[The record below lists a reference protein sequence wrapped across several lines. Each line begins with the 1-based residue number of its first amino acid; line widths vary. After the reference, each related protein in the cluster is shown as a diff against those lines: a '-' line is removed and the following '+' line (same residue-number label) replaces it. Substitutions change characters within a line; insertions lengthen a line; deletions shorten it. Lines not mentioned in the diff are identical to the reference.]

1 MTTIKMSEYE
11 SSPKHILP
19 TTKLITNWLGR
30 YYRSLETKN
39 FIYFTNYHEGDENA
53 CVKMYRKSD
62 FSLASDNYHAYGDMF
77 DVLTEKTF
85 TYISKT
91 MKQNLKLH
99 NEAVENSF

>member
-1 MTTIKMSEYE
+1 MTTIKMNEYE
-11 SSPKHILP
+11 SSPKSILT
-19 TTKLITNWLGR
+19 TTKLIINWLGK
-30 YYRSLETKN
+30 YHRSLETED

-62 FSLASDNYHAYGDMF
+62 LSLASDNYFAYNDLF
-77 DVLTEKTF
+77 EVLTENTF

-99 NEAVENSF
+99 NEAMKEE